1 MNTLSTGLHSFLVI
15 VILVMVFI
23 TAKNALV
30 GLAHTLLGK
39 IVALLS
45 IVFLGQYD
53 LVSGIALTIFFIA
66 LLEYGKSGD
75 EGYVEM
81 NDDEETGPPNENP
94 TPKRKTQ
101 NVKEGLFK
109 LFPDSASLVDG
120 ENEGFTDNDDDQ
132 EGFTDNDDDQEG
144 FTDNDDDQEGFTDN
158 DDDQEGF
165 TDNDD
170 DQEGFTPDVNTI
182 VPDLYCTK
190 DGKLKNDTPWPAS
203 ISYTGCNAPCQTG
216 CRYAYAMSDSNE
228 QITTQAILMPKD
240 SNKMLPGASSL
251 RK

>member
-1 MNTLSTGLHSFLVI
+1 MNSISTGLHSFLVI
-15 VILVMVFI
+15 VILVMVFL

-30 GLAHTLLGK
+30 DLAQTLLGK

-53 LVSGIALTIFFIA
+53 LVSGIALTVFFIA
-66 LLEYGKSGD
+66 LLEYGKPGG

-81 NDDEETGPPNENP
+81 NDDEETGPPNENRTP
-94 TPKRKTQ
+94 TRKTQ

-132 EGFTDNDDDQEG
+132 EGVTDNDDDQEG

-165 TDNDD
+165 K
-170 DQEGFTPDVNTI
+170 PDINTI
-182 VPDLYCTK
+182 VPSLYCTK
-190 DGKLKNDTPWPAS
+190 EGKRKDDTPWPTT

-216 CRYAYAMSDSNE
+216 CRYAYAMSDGKE
-228 QITTQAILMPKD
+228 QITTQAILTPKD
-240 SNKMLPGASSL
+240 SNKMMPAAGTL
-251 RK
+251 KK

>member
-1 MNTLSTGLHSFLVI
+1 MNSISTGLHSFLVI

-30 GLAHTLLGK
+30 DLAQTLLGK

-53 LVSGIALTIFFIA
+53 LVSGIALTVFFIA
-66 LLEYGKSGD
+66 LLEYGKPGG

-81 NDDEETGPPNENP
+81 NDDEETGPPNENRTP
-94 TPKRKTQ
+94 TRKTQ

-144 FTDNDDDQEGFTDN
+144 FK
-158 DDDQEGF
+158 
-165 TDNDD
+165 
-170 DQEGFTPDVNTI
+170 PDINTI
-182 VPDLYCTK
+182 VPSLYCTK
-190 DGKLKNDTPWPAS
+190 EGKRKDDTPWPTT

-216 CRYAYAMSDSNE
+216 CRYAYAMSDGKE
-228 QITTQAILMPKD
+228 QITTQAILTPKD
-240 SNKMLPGASSL
+240 SNKMMPAAGTL
-251 RK
+251 KK